1 MLRFIFYVILFYIII
16 NALKA
21 FIRWWNEPSVKK
33 RTSTTEQKKDYSN
46 FPKYKD
52 VEEAEFTEIKTD
64 SKKEK
69 V

>member
-1 MLRFIFYVILFYIII
+1 MLRFIFYVILFYIIVKAL
-16 NALKA
+16 NA
-21 FIRWWNEPSVKK
+21 FFRWWNSPAEKSGPS
-33 RTSTTEQKKDYSN
+33 SQQKKGHSN

>member
-16 NALKA
+16 KALNA
-21 FIRWWNEPSVKK
+21 FFRWWSEPRVKNNT
-33 RTSTTEQKKDYSN
+33 TSSGQTRNHSN

-52 VEEAEFTEIKTD
+52 VEEAEFTEIKSD